1 MGRISIGASVGSST
15 GAAVTSNASADT
27 LGSFTTLRS
36 AGGGEPLVDSF
47 SLNVKVTTGT
57 NRNFVLVLY
66 QGASD
71 TEFFR
76 TTVISSSSDRTEDYV
91 NVPVQIPGNVAVKA
105 KCQDSTGSGVLNITL
120 SGQEADA
127 LVPVGASEAVL
138 LTTQAGSTIYTDV
151 DTGGTANTWVS
162 TALATTAQDFNAFM
176 LRIRDSS
183 SGNVADS
190 LWQLKDDGTT
200 FDAYGYKRLTNAA
213 PVTVIGGVVYHTVAS
228 GSAITIEGRSSSTTI
243 NDFRATLWGFNLPTP
258 SGGSGG
264 ATQLVNGGLVG

>member
-1 MGRISIGASVGSST
+1 MGRINIGASLGSST
-15 GAAVTSNASADT
+15 GAGVTSSATPDT

-36 AGGGEPLVDSF
+36 AGGGEPDVESF

-57 NRNFVLVLY
+57 SRNFVLVLY

-76 TTVISSSSDRTEDYV
+76 TTVITTSSDRTEDYV
-91 NVPVQIPGNVAVKA
+91 NIPVRIPGNVAVKA

-120 SGQEADA
+120 SGQEANA
-127 LVPVGASEAVL
+127 LVPTGADAAVL
-138 LTTQAGSTIYTDV
+138 LTTQTNSTIYTDI

-176 LRIRDSS
+176 VRIRDTTA
-183 SGNVADS
+183 GGTADA
-190 LWQLKDDGTT
+190 LWQLKDDGTV
-200 FDAYGYKRLTNAA
+200 FDAYGYKRLTNSA
-213 PVTVIGGVVYHTVAS
+213 PVTVIGGVVYHTAAS
-228 GSAITIEGRSSSTTI
+228 GSAITIEGRSSSTTL
-243 NDFRATLWGFNLPTP
+243 NDFRATLWGFSLPTP
-258 SGGSGG
+258 SAGGG